1 MPNAA
6 VIMIQRKALAL
17 SPARASRRPVRMV
30 KLLVRRMTVIRATLV
45 MMWKGRGQSAV
56 PLRRNPYATRQA
68 AKVMVSAIMN
78 SHIANFLVGI
88 EKGGSMVRPVGGAPL
103 VKSAWFT
110 APPNGRAGW
119 LLMTCL

>member
-6 VIMIQRKALAL
+6 VIMIQRNYLAL
-17 SPARASRRPVRMV
+17 STARASRRPISMA
-30 KLLVRRMTVIRATLV
+30 KLLVRRMTVISATLL
-45 MMWKGRGQSAV
+45 MLWKGGGQSAV

-88 EKGGSMVRPVGGAPL
+88 EKGGSIVRPVEDAPM